1 MVIRSGDLQVAEDSE
16 MSDSQGSEE
25 TSDSEA
31 GEEKAGEAQPS
42 TSGFKK
48 AQRTGTLSAGEIREA
63 ETTAIDALLEGGRE
77 NAGTNPPSMA
87 DVSERS

>member
-31 GEEKAGEAQPS
+31 GEEKAGEETDPQAQPS
-42 TSGFKK
+42 TSGHGK
-48 AQRTGTLSAGEIREA
+48 AQRTGSLAAGEIGEA
-63 ETTAIDALLEGGRE
+63 ETSAT
-77 NAGTNPPSMA
+77 
-87 DVSERS
+87 VSARS